1 MNQDVLL
8 SKIVASPTESTW
20 SQAYSTLNFYVAL
33 SIEKEG
39 EESIAAVGK
48 ELLDMIQREFFAL
61 DQKNLDTIK
70 AAVTTA
76 AESAKDSKYSI
87 VLTTIIKSVLYII
100 IAGGGMVVIKRA
112 DKLGVVAEGEE
123 GQTEAFSGPLK
134 HDDII
139 ILETRD
145 FNARVTTDTIAKTLD
160 HLGVSEISE
169 NLAPMLHEN
178 AKGTEAAII
187 LQYKNLSEKVSEEV
201 EEEAPETQEPEPKRE
216 IREEPAIQAPSRKIS
231 LPKISIPGINLQ
243 RFFKIKKSKSFIIA
257 AILIVIAVLGVSLFA
272 ETKRKEEQK
281 REIAL
286 SQFLSP
292 LQKKYDEANSLLDLN
307 KGLALDEFSQL
318 KDSLDKKTVSFPKG
332 SIQDKKLSEFIKNVS
347 DKLSSLES
355 TSTLSNQNT
364 FFDAA
369 SQDIKEISLITIKGG
384 DIIVANKNGS
394 IAVLDSS
401 GKVKKSIKAK
411 ESVDFITSDAS
422 NIYAI
427 SGSNIVKLD
436 KKGGSDSVIAKDI
449 SSAAGIDSFYGNIY
463 VLNTK
468 DSTIDKYQTPDF
480 SKKAYLQTGLTLD
493 GPTSISID
501 SSIWV
506 TQSGGQIRRFTKGAE
521 DSFSIKNISKPLGSN
536 TQIFTDQ
543 DYSSI
548 YLLDPSNGR
557 IVVFDKDG
565 AYKTQYNSKDIAKA
579 TSFAISE
586 KNKKG
591 YIVSGNKVITFDL

>member
-39 EESIAAVGK
+39 EESIAAIGK

-70 AAVTTA
+70 AAVATA
-76 AESAKDSKYSI
+76 AEGAKGSRYSI

-100 IAGGGMVVIKRA
+100 IAGGGLVVIKRG

-123 GQTEAFSGPLK
+123 GQIEAFSGPLK

-139 ILETRD
+139 ILETHD

-160 HLGVSEISE
+160 HLEVSEISE

-187 LQYKNLSEKVSEEV
+187 LQYKNLSEKVSEEI
-201 EEEAPETQEPEPKRE
+201 EEVSETQEPEPKRE
-216 IREEPAIQAPSRKIS
+216 IREESAIQEPSRKMS
-231 LPKISIPGINLQ
+231 LPKISLPGINLQ
-243 RFFKIKKSKSFIIA
+243 KFFKIKKSKGLIVV
-257 AILIVIAVLGVSLFA
+257 AILIIIAVLGVSLFA
-272 ETKRKEEQK
+272 ESKRKEEQK
-281 REIAL
+281 REVAL

-307 KGLALDEFSQL
+307 KGLALDEFSQI

-332 SIQDKKLSEFIKNVS
+332 SAQDKKLSEFIKNVS

-364 FFDAA
+364 FFDATA
-369 SQDIKEISLITIKGG
+369 QNIKEISLVTIKGG
-384 DIIVANKNGS
+384 DMVVANKNGS
-394 IAVLDSS
+394 LAILDSS
-401 GKVKKSIKAK
+401 GKIKKEIKAK
-411 ESVDFITSDAS
+411 ESVDYITSDSS

-427 SGSNIVKLD
+427 SGSNIIKLD

-449 SSAAGIDSFYGNIY
+449 SSSAGIDSFYGNIY

-468 DSTIDKYQTPDF
+468 DSTIDKYQAPDF
-480 SKKAYLQTGLTLD
+480 SKKAYLQSGITLD
-493 GPTSISID
+493 GPNSISID
-501 SSIWV
+501 SSIWI
-506 TQSGGQIRRFTKGAE
+506 TQSSGQVRRFTKGSE
-521 DSFSIKNISKPLGSN
+521 DTFSIKNLSKQLGSSA
-536 TQIFTDQ
+536 QIFTDQ
-543 DYSSI
+543 DYANI
-548 YLLDPSNGR
+548 YVLDKTAGR
-557 IVVFDKDG
+557 IVVIDKDG
-565 AYKTQYNSKDIAKA
+565 NYKTQYNSKEIAKT
-579 TSFAISE
+579 TSFAIDE
-586 KNKKG
+586 KGKKA
-591 YIVSGNKVITFDL
+591 YLVSDNKVVSFDL